1 LDISKFKEE
10 KSEIEEKKGIY
21 LNLITLEDDISDF
34 KKQILEIKMQLKIKE
49 AVVAKIK
56 KLEQDLRKGESIE
69 ILKHKLEKKNNEL
82 KRLIEEK
89 EKISNHLKQIK
100 VNNNNI
106 VEKQQLFENQVD
118 SLIQKNKQLLVN
130 INQTIENDNSILSII
145 KFNETQIISCDF
157 FDIKLWCLSK
167 GVCLKTFNDRSYY
180 NIKYIKSLAK
190 INITQ
195 FASTFCKT
203 IKIWDISSENH
214 LKSLSGHDDTVQIII
229 KLNTF

>member
-1 LDISKFKEE
+1 MDISKFKEE

-130 INQTIENDNSILSII
+130 INQTIENDNSIQY
-145 KFNETQIISCDF
+145 KVYKVIS
-157 FDIKLWCLSK
+157 
-167 GVCLKTFNDRSYY
+167 
-180 NIKYIKSLAK
+180 
-190 INITQ
+190 
-195 FASTFCKT
+195 
-203 IKIWDISSENH
+203 
-214 LKSLSGHDDTVQIII
+214 
-229 KLNTF
+229 